1 MTGEGQV
8 SPADRTAA
16 HELLSELRTRIATQ
30 PLPYQ
35 HGVETR
41 ALESLRE
48 IFDHARGAM
57 KQNPGCALF
66 ARRATEILNTV
77 LRPITAKWDRARVE
91 GRLASKDGADE
102 LRGDLEAARLRLRAF
117 SEELQSIAYGVS
129 KEDVEAPP
137 ALSDAEL
144 ADCLRPLQ
152 FGIATNRT
160 DVAAEAPVPTSGG
173 VRAQGQARGYL
184 ETIAL
189 INASEASDIHIRRSA
204 LPHPGRPGHD
214 AVGLALSGGGIRS
227 ATFCLGVVQVLA
239 QRGLLEHVDFLSTVS
254 GGGYTGS
261 FLTTT
266 LPEGAAADVVGGP
279 HGPDPMPVAQ
289 LRANAKYLTSANL
302 WETWSKVTA
311 TVAGM
316 LLNWTAPLFVVFL
329 AALVAASV
337 HPERSLV
344 RFWRPAFIAVGAA
357 IAVSFVIYGALTRRG
372 PKATLAGGWTLAAIS
387 AIGAIIVVAWA
398 LTAGHQALPR
408 WLAMHWPI
416 SGAIAALIGAGP
428 AIIRFAPVLRSPF
441 ARTVTL
447 KVLLVMA
454 AVAIPVL
461 GLAAFYWAWDLG
473 TAQVVTLPALG
484 TRLGISVLLGATVIV
499 GAVALFV
506 IDVNLTGPHR
516 LYRDSLARTFV
527 GTSDPNLETMNGES
541 RAPYHLINATVNLPS
556 SRRMSIRDRKGDFFL
571 FSKHWCGSVATGYAK
586 TQDWKVGRRAI
597 DLKTAISI
605 SGAAASSHMG
615 LMSMPALTALI
626 TFLNVRLGFWMP
638 NPAYA
643 ARWPPWPGF
652 SCLLR
657 EMLGIGMSESSP
669 WLNLSDGGHIEN
681 SGCYELLRRRCKF
694 IVAVDGEADPHF
706 TFGGL
711 LTVVRHAQIDLGIRI
726 DPQLDELRSDPRT
739 GYSLRHALLCR
750 IRYPASVDGKP
761 EGTGLLLYLKAS
773 VTGNESELVKRYRA
787 KHPEFP
793 HQSTLDQFFDQE
805 QFEAYRQLGVHVT
818 EGLFSRA
825 VLESRSPSV
834 AEPARADVDTV
845 RGWFERLARNLLD
858 PTWS

>member
-1 MTGEGQV
+1 MSVEGGGDARV
-8 SPADRTAA
+8 SGADRIAA
-16 HELLSELRTRIATQ
+16 HQLLCELRTRIATQ

-35 HGVETR
+35 HGVETH
-41 ALESLRE
+41 ALQSLRE
-48 IFDHARGAM
+48 IFNCARGAM
-57 KQNPGCALF
+57 KENPGCAVF

-77 LRPITAKWDRARVE
+77 LRPITAKWDRALVE

-102 LRGDLEAARLRLRAF
+102 MREDLEAARLRLQDF
-117 SEELQSIAYGVS
+117 SEELQSMAYGAS
-129 KEDVEAPP
+129 TKDVEAPP
-137 ALSDAEL
+137 ALSKDEL
-144 ADCLRPLQ
+144 TRCLRPLP
-152 FGIATNRT
+152 FGIATNP
-160 DVAAEAPVPTSGG
+160 AEAAADAEIV
-173 VRAQGQARGYL
+173 
-184 ETIAL
+184 AL
-189 INASEASDIHIRRSA
+189 INSNEAADIHTRRAA
-204 LPHPGRPGHD
+204 LEPPRTPGHD

-239 QRGLLEHVDFLSTVS
+239 KRGLLEDVDFLSTVS

-266 LPEGAAADVVGGP
+266 LGAGAAADLVGGP

-316 LLNWTAPLFVVFL
+316 LLNWTAPLLVVFL
-329 AALVAASV
+329 AALVAASLR
-337 HPERSLV
+337 PERSLV
-344 RFWRPAFIAVGAA
+344 RVWRPAFIAAGVAV
-357 IAVSFVIYGALTRRG
+357 AVSLVFYGALTRG
-372 PKATLAGGWTLAAIS
+372 GQKATRAGGWTLAAIS
-387 AIGAIIVVAWA
+387 AIGAMIVTVWA

-408 WLAMHWPI
+408 WLAVHWPI
-416 SGAIAALIGAGP
+416 SGVIAAVIGAGP
-428 AIIRFAPVLRSPF
+428 AIIRYARVLRDPF
-441 ARTVTL
+441 VRTVAL
-447 KVLLVMA
+447 KVLLVIA
-454 AVAIPVL
+454 ALVIPVL

-473 TAQVVTLPALG
+473 TAQAITLPALG
-484 TRLGISVLLGATVIV
+484 THLGISVLVAATVIL
-499 GAVALFV
+499 AMVALFV

-516 LYRDSLARTFV
+516 LYRDSLARAFL
-527 GTSDPNLETMNGES
+527 GGSDPSLETMNGQS

-556 SRRMSIRDRKGDFFL
+556 SQRISIRDRKGDFFL
-571 FSKHWCGSVATGYAK
+571 FSKHWCGSVATGYARTK
-586 TQDWKVGRRAI
+586 DWKVGSRAI
-597 DLKTAISI
+597 DLKTAVAV

-615 LMSMPALTALI
+615 LMSMPTLTALI

-643 ARWPPWPGF
+643 ARWPRWPGF

-694 IVAVDGEADPHF
+694 IVAVDGEADPRY

-711 LTVVRHAQIDLGIRI
+711 MTLIRHAQIDFGIRI
-726 DPQLDELRSDPRT
+726 DPRLDELRPPDPLT
-739 GYSLRHALLCR
+739 GYSQRHTLLCR
-750 IRYPASVDGKP
+750 IQYPDSADGAAA
-761 EGTGLLLYLKAS
+761 GTGLLLYLKAS
-773 VTGNESELVKRYRA
+773 VTGNESELIKRYRA

-805 QFEAYRQLGVHVT
+805 QFEAYRQLGVHVA

-825 VLESRSPSV
+825 VLEVGSRSV
-834 AEPARADVDTV
+834 AEPARADVANV
-845 RGWFERLARNLLD
+845 REWFERLGRNLLD
-858 PTWS
+858 PTLC